1 MAAED
6 PGEMNYPE
14 LTAPLRVLTRKKT
27 RFTWSAT
34 HGLVV
39 RGEQLLIPS
48 ELQATVVQLVHEGH
62 LGHEKTLNTLRQS
75 NWFPGMSE
83 MVKKYME
90 SCLACQAAELR
101 SGQEPLKPTMLPKRP
116 WQCLHADF
124 KGPIGKK
131 FYLHTFIDQY
141 TKYLVVD
148 LCTST
153 SWEAM
158 EPMIENTLG
167 LF

>member
-1 MAAED
+1 
-6 PGEMNYPE
+6 
-14 LTAPLRVLTRKKT
+14 
-27 RFTWSAT
+27 
-34 HGLVV
+34 
-39 RGEQLLIPS
+39 
-48 ELQATVVQLVHEGH
+48 
-62 LGHEKTLNTLRQS
+62 
-75 NWFPGMSE
+75 
-83 MVKKYME
+83 ME
-90 SCLACQAAELR
+90 SCLACQAAEPR
-101 SGQEPLKPTMLPKRP
+101 SGQEPLKPTMLPERP

-141 TKYLVVD
+141 TKYPVVD

-167 LF
+167 LFGNVDSLTTDGGPPYNSRQFSKFAKKMGFHHHICTPENPQANGFVEVFQKVLVKMVHTAVVEGEDPKKVVQRYLAT